1 MDLLEELL
9 ELGSSLSVAK
19 IKRMIDKTA
28 YHVPG
33 YFLSCLGMHDQ
44 LYAALESDDALDPIT
59 LNKPSIHYPETL
71 PEP

>member
-19 IKRMIDKTA
+19 IKKMIDKIA

-44 LYAALESDDALDPIT
+44 LPVNYNHAQNPLSLDP
-59 LNKPSIHYPETL
+59 KL